1 MLVCLPHDH
10 TRSHMGELL
19 SETLACK
26 KVLGYMIDGGW
37 CHSASIETLVFPL
50 FCKHFAPVDVVGK
63 WPRPLWAEPN
73 QIGDVTVLTGDYVLG
88 DRNGIVIIS
97 TTTAAEVVQQT
108 KEALST
114 ENLVRKAILQ
124 EVEPVA
130 AYLQH
135 GKL

>member
-1 MLVCLPHDH
+1 M
-10 TRSHMGELL
+10 
-19 SETLACK
+19 
-26 KVLGYMIDGGW
+26 
-37 CHSASIETLVFPL
+37 
-50 FCKHFAPVDVVGK
+50 
-63 WPRPLWAEPN
+63 
-73 QIGDVTVLTGDYVLG
+73 LTGDYVLG